1 MVGSVYLRIYNSN
14 PTFALED
21 PKRFTVDLLDF
32 IKCKQLDLVSV
43 SMFPTDSTQQ
53 GELALT
59 SLAHVI
65 RNNAGV
71 EMQVDIKERERVL
84 THFDFHYLQ
93 TIGHFKMLFSL
104 LESQFPNVQEMALS
118 VISCTTANSDVVS
131 DIAATNCLGRLLVGL
146 RFVVLSSLNSPGSL
160 MS

>member
-32 IKCKQLDLVSV
+32 IKCKQSDLVSV

-71 EMQVDIKERERVL
+71 EMQVRSERERVL
-84 THFDFHYLQ
+84 SHIDFHYLQ

-118 VISCTTANSDVVS
+118 VISSTTANSDVVS

-146 RFVVLSSLNSPGSL
+146 RFVVCLLSIVRCV
-160 MS
+160 